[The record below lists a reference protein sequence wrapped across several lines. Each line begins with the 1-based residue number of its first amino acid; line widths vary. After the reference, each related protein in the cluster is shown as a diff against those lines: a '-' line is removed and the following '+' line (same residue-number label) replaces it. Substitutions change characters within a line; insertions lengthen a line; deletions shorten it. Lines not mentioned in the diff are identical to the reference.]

1 MIQIVIALCIALGI
15 RFEYVES
22 AKTTHYVIELG
33 GVNCEPCCDG
43 WTATMT
49 PATPGIVAACAPGR
63 LGQMVYINGTRSV
76 VNIGKIVK
84 IPGTYGPDGHEIT
97 PPVYYDG
104 WAYDIM
110 SEDVID
116 FGENEVYPGDSAA
129 HSFFGWPRGAEVPKP
144 TPPIEEEVISE

>member
-1 MIQIVIALCIALGI
+1 MYIYKTNFNTEQEGKDALIAK
-15 RFEYVES
+15 EVWQEV
-22 AKTTHYVIELG
+22 TEE
-33 GVNCEPCCDG
+33 GV
-43 WTATMT
+43 T
-49 PATPGIVAACAPGR
+49 
-63 LGQMVYINGTRSV
+63 QMVYINGTRSV
-76 VNIGKIVK
+76 VNIGKIVET
-84 IPGTYGPDGHEIT
+84 PGTYGPDGHEIT

-110 SEDVID
+110 SADVID

>member
-1 MIQIVIALCIALGI
+1 MYIYKTNFNTEQEGKDALIAKEVWQEVTEEGI
-15 RFEYVES
+15 
-22 AKTTHYVIELG
+22 T
-33 GVNCEPCCDG
+33 
-43 WTATMT
+43 
-49 PATPGIVAACAPGR
+49 
-63 LGQMVYINGTRSV
+63 QMVYINGTRSV

-84 IPGTYGPDGHEIT
+84 TPGTYGPDGHEIT

-110 SEDVID
+110 SADVID

>member
-1 MIQIVIALCIALGI
+1 MYIYKTNFNTEQEGKDALIAK
-15 RFEYVES
+15 EVWQEV
-22 AKTTHYVIELG
+22 TEE
-33 GVNCEPCCDG
+33 GV
-43 WTATMT
+43 T
-49 PATPGIVAACAPGR
+49 
-63 LGQMVYINGTRSV
+63 QMVYINGTRSV

>member
-1 MIQIVIALCIALGI
+1 MYIYKTNFNTEQEGKDALIAK
-15 RFEYVES
+15 EVWQEV
-22 AKTTHYVIELG
+22 TEE
-33 GVNCEPCCDG
+33 GV
-43 WTATMT
+43 T
-49 PATPGIVAACAPGR
+49 
-63 LGQMVYINGTRSV
+63 QMVYINGTRSV
-76 VNIGKIVK
+76 VNIGKIVET
-84 IPGTYGPDGHEIT
+84 PGTYGPDGHEIT
-97 PPVYYDG
+97 PPVYYNG

>member
-1 MIQIVIALCIALGI
+1 MYIYKTNFNTEQEGKDALIAK
-15 RFEYVES
+15 EVWQEV
-22 AKTTHYVIELG
+22 TEE
-33 GVNCEPCCDG
+33 GV
-43 WTATMT
+43 T
-49 PATPGIVAACAPGR
+49 
-63 LGQMVYINGTRSV
+63 QMVYINGTRSV

-84 IPGTYGPDGHEIT
+84 TPGTYGPDGHEIT

-110 SEDVID
+110 SADVID